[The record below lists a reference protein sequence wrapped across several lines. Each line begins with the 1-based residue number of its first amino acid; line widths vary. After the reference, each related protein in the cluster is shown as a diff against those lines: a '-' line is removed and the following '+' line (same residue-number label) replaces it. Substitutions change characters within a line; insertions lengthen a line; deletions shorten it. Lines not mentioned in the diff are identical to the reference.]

1 MTNRD
6 LIERAR
12 ASLEGVTEGPWL
24 HSSGDDGWEVQVK
37 GSYAWIAS
45 LADDDQA
52 LASAVFI
59 AESRTLVPN
68 LLDALER
75 AEAECERLRA
85 FVRDEIGHM
94 DTWDRKGLARRW
106 RAALDGMEAAHGE

>member
-1 MTNRD
+1 MSNKQ
-6 LIERAR
+6 LIARAR
-12 ASLEGVTEGPWL
+12 ASLEGVTGGPW
-24 HSSGDDGWEVQVK
+24 GCIRVDGAFLPVREALPPVHTE
-37 GSYAWIAS
+37 
-45 LADDDQA
+45 ADRR
-52 LASAVFI
+52 FI
-59 AESRTLVPN
+59 AEARTLVPE

-106 RAALDGMEAAHGE
+106 RAALDGKEALDGE